1 MYPFGPLEK
10 RRSTGPSALA
20 YTRQLAPSRHSFGAF
35 RHVRRSTEVPTR
47 RATTQAAPRRSLGL
61 QQKPTKVVAKC
72 QSPAGQSKPD
82 SLYGGVLM
90 PVLLG
95 ETRLISVEEAA
106 KYLGVQKSTIYSWAW
121 RRKIP
126 SVKMGRRLLFDQEDL
141 DRMIEAGKRRER

>member
-1 MYPFGPLEK
+1 MSVL
-10 RRSTGPSALA
+10 
-20 YTRQLAPSRHSFGAF
+20 
-35 RHVRRSTEVPTR
+35 
-47 RATTQAAPRRSLGL
+47 LGSET
-61 QQKPTKVVAKC
+61 KPTKVVAKC

-82 SLYGGVLM
+82 ILYGGVLM

-141 DRMIEAGKRRER
+141 DRMIEAGKREER